1 LPIEPIAAGSGS
13 SLYAAAA
20 TRAPKQ
26 TMDGELFMQ
35 LLVTQLQNQDPSAPM
50 DTNAM
55 ISQTTQL
62 SMMEKLN
69 TMAGTGTDSFNLQM
83 RAAAASLLDSQVS
96 YTGADGTTVTGKA
109 SSVSY
114 SPGKAPQV
122 TVGNTTVALDQLT
135 SVTSS

>member
-1 LPIEPIAAGSGS
+1 MPIDPIAAGAGS
-13 SLYAAAA
+13 SIYSTAP

-35 LLVTQLQNQDPSAPM
+35 LLVTQLKNQDPSAPM

-69 TMAGTGTDSFNLQM
+69 TIAGTGADGFNLQM
-83 RAAAASLLDSQVS
+83 RAAAAALIGSQVS
-96 YTGADGTTVTGKA
+96 YTGSDGATVTGEA
-109 SSVSY
+109 TSVNFA
-114 SPGKAPQV
+114 PGKVPLV
-122 TVGNTTVALDQLT
+122 TVGDDTVSLDDLT
-135 SVTSS
+135 SIASS

>member
-1 LPIEPIAAGSGS
+1 MPIDPIAAGSGS
-13 SLYAAAA
+13 SIYSTGP

-35 LLVTQLQNQDPSAPM
+35 LLITQLKNQDPSAPM

-69 TMAGTGTDSFNLQM
+69 TIAGTGSDGFNLQM
-83 RAAAASLLDSQVS
+83 RAAAAALLGSQVS
-96 YTGADGTTVTGKA
+96 YTGADGTTVTGEA
-109 SSVSY
+109 TSVNY
-114 SPGKAPQV
+114 SPGKPPQV
-122 TVGNTTVALDQLT
+122 TVGDATVSLDDLI

>member
-1 LPIEPIAAGSGS
+1 MTIDAVAASSGTN
-13 SLYAAAA
+13 LYSPAP

-35 LLVTQLQNQDPSAPM
+35 LLITQLKNQDPSAPM

-69 TMAGTGTDSFNLQM
+69 TMTATGTDSFNLQM
-83 RAAAASLLDSQVS
+83 RAAAAALLGSQVS
-96 YTGADGTTVTGKA
+96 YTGADGTTVTGEA
-109 SSVSY
+109 TSVNY
-114 SPGKAPQV
+114 SPGKPPQV
-122 TVGNTTVALDQLT
+122 TVGDEIVSLDELT
-135 SVTSS
+135 SVTTS